1 MPTAKLEVKS
11 KRLWGRRNKLNKTIV
26 VEDVPSEEANRIV
39 CRYAIRTSVQTNL
52 TANGF
57 KIPGIENRK
66 EV

>member
-1 MPTAKLEVKS
+1 LEVKS
-11 KRLWGRRNKLNKTIV
+11 KRLWGRRNKLKKTIV
-26 VEDVPSEEANRIV
+26 VEDVPSEANRIV